1 MKKIAI
7 VGPIPRDHIVTH
19 QGDLIQKWGC
29 VAHPVIA
36 LSTMVGDAIEIIP
49 VSHVRTTDQDNVKEV
64 FKGYKGINLDHITCE
79 NDQGDVISLRFVDVN
94 NRVERQT
101 GFMDPI
107 VPRDFKNLLDCDVF
121 VFIPISDYEVSL
133 DTLQYIKKKSKKKHV
148 VIFDAHGP
156 TTACLFKGERQRKF
170 WLDRD
175 LWLPYIDV
183 LKMNLEEAHAS
194 WYKKEYESADFDKE
208 ITPDEM
214 RLFAAHCMSKGV
226 KCLCIT
232 MDSRGCVLFFRSGGK
247 MKEVMVPAVPVD
259 HVVDTTGCGDSF
271 AGGVGFGLLQDPKNY
286 VQAARYGNT
295 LGALRTQGKSF
306 GVFKSLQETDRIIQ
320 EVYGVAP
327 SRQDASAAESKD
339 GVTR

>member
-49 VSHVRTTDQDNVKEV
+49 VSHVRMTDQDNVREV
-64 FKGYKGINLDHITCE
+64 FKGYKGVNLEHITCR
-79 NDQGDVISLRFVDVN
+79 NDQGDVISLRFIDLN
-94 NRVERQT
+94 NRIERQT

-107 VPRDFKNLLDCDVF
+107 VPEDFTDLLDCDVF
-121 VFIPISDYEVSL
+121 VFVPISDYEITL
-133 DTLQYIKKKSKKKHV
+133 HTLQYIKKHGKKKPV
-148 VIFDAHGP
+148 IIFDAHGP

-194 WYKKEYESADFDKE
+194 WYKKEYESSDFEKE
-208 ITPDEM
+208 ISAEDM
-214 RLFAAHCMSKGV
+214 RAFATHCLAGGV

-232 MDSRGCVLFFRSGGK
+232 MDSRGCMLFFRSAGK
-247 MKEVMVPAVPVD
+247 LNEMLVPAVPVE
-259 HVVDTTGCGDSF
+259 HVIDTTGCGDSF
-271 AGGVGFGLLQDPKNY
+271 AGGVGFGLLNDPKDY
-286 VQAARYGNT
+286 VRAVQYGNA
-295 LGALRTQGKSF
+295 LGALRTQGKTF
-306 GVFKSLQETDRIIQ
+306 AVFKSLAETEKIMRDA
-320 EVYGVAP
+320 YGA
-327 SRQDASAAESKD
+327 
-339 GVTR
+339 